1 VTGRGTESCPE
12 VKLNISCNLIVKEKI
27 IGIKAELECKAKSDN
42 PRVVPNIQGWTR
54 SGIPIDKENH
64 VYHIVPYNNLRE
76 ELIIL
81 NYTSAS
87 AGTYGCIIGVGE
99 NKTVCT
105 TILEGILLMY
115 SIV

>member
-1 VTGRGTESCPE
+1 LSNFKTSIDAGFLKGDIFSIT
-12 VKLNISCNLIVKEKI
+12 
-27 IGIKAELECKAKSDN
+27 IGAT
-42 PRVVPNIQGWTR
+42 W

-87 AGTYGCIIGVGE
+87 AGTYGCIIGVGK